1 MRINNLS
8 NFNFCAGKT
17 RLYTDFDGTYFP
29 FSQDSI
35 RKEDENSVSSANKM
49 YAGFRDFVAKA
60 KEKFSIL
67 ITTGRNKWEMFGAL
81 NDFKKSGVDINLPDG
96 YIFSNGVEELKNVEK
111 ENLKNTLK
119 PYLFTR
125 KEEIKQLIQEID
137 DEITIIEPLAN
148 MRITGRE
155 DETLKALFRE
165 LKPQDRK
172 KYVSLVSETSGMLEL
187 AFPPDIEIEPY
198 VEKISAYYKKHK
210 IPVDIEFYYSD
221 SIRHVPCQ
229 EGSNAEPVYKKANT
243 IFVRPAKDGI
253 KADKLNKPKQEIR
266 EIIKNNSNDLV
277 VVAGDDSNDFEMLNP
292 LNYLDIFGVSID
304 ENMPIEE
311 ILAQEEVLSA
321 ISKLPLVSIV
331 TGENRCMGEI
341 LKIKEE
347 LDKKGIHKIF
357 NAKNPSE
364 EFLAKLKE
372 GMLIYSGENTEY
384 RDNLGVELLEEILN
398 I

>member
-1 MRINNLS
+1 M
-8 NFNFCAGKT
+8 
-17 RLYTDFDGTYFP
+17 
-29 FSQDSI
+29 
-35 RKEDENSVSSANKM
+35 
-49 YAGFRDFVAKA
+49 
-60 KEKFSIL
+60 
-67 ITTGRNKWEMFGAL
+67 
-81 NDFKKSGVDINLPDG
+81 
-96 YIFSNGVEELKNVEK
+96 
-111 ENLKNTLK
+111 
-119 PYLFTR
+119 
-125 KEEIKQLIQEID
+125 
-137 DEITIIEPLAN
+137 
-148 MRITGRE
+148 
-155 DETLKALFRE
+155 
-165 LKPQDRK
+165 
-172 KYVSLVSETSGMLEL
+172 
-187 AFPPDIEIEPY
+187 
-198 VEKISAYYKKHK
+198 
-210 IPVDIEFYYSD
+210 DIEFYYSD

-229 EGSNAEPVYKKANT
+229 EGSSAEPVYKKANT

-347 LDKKGIHKIF
+347 LDKKGIYKIF

-372 GMLIYSGENTEY
+372 GMLIYSGENAEY
-384 RDNLGVELLEEILN
+384 RDNLGVELLKEILN
-398 I
+398 T